1 MAEQPRTGF
10 PFQEPGGKRTR
21 TTTAGGFPGM
31 AGSPANRLAIDA
43 APGPSTAA
51 PASPPQSAAAKAAP
65 SFPPLAA
72 PGSLPPSGVAPSAP
86 ASPTKVP
93 RKGGDTWWER
103 VRFEV
108 TDAVTS
114 GSLSERLIRASS
126 AVEAPITTGRR
137 VVVLGTAGGAATST
151 ATALLAKLLGSIRQE
166 PVMAVDATD
175 LHGRL
180 LKYLGVEETALLSD
194 LMRQYTAQP
203 VRTLPDAVAAAGSS
217 GSRVFA
223 VGRGDVPAMADAP
236 IGLQEWT
243 DVSATLSRFMAVT
256 IVDGGASPFSRHAA
270 ALLGSA
276 HAVVVVSPADADPSR
291 LQELREDL
299 LGSYPDVQQV
309 PVTVHSRQG
318 HGGVLADGVLP
329 FDRHLSAGGTL
340 QLGGLGART
349 RVAATELAGRAL
361 MAANGA

>member
-1 MAEQPRTGF
+1 MT
-10 PFQEPGGKRTR
+10 
-21 TTTAGGFPGM
+21 
-31 AGSPANRLAIDA
+31 
-43 APGPSTAA
+43 TAA
-51 PASPPQSAAAKAAP
+51 PSL
-65 SFPPLAA
+65 PPLTASS
-72 PGSLPPSGVAPSAP
+72 SLPPSGVAPSEP
-86 ASPTKVP
+86 ATMAKAS

-151 ATALLAKLLGSIRQE
+151 VTALLAKLLGSIRQE

-203 VRTLPDAVAAAGSS
+203 VRTLPDAVAAAGTS

-223 VGRGDVPAMADAP
+223 VGRGDVPAAADAP

-270 ALLGSA
+270 ALLDSA
-276 HAVVVVSPADADPSR
+276 HAVVLVSPVGADPAK
-291 LQELREDL
+291 LQEMREDL
-299 LGSYPDVQQV
+299 MGSYPDVQQV
-309 PVTVHSRQG
+309 HVTVHSRQG
-318 HGGVLADGVLP
+318 HGGALADGVLP
-329 FDRHLSAGGTL
+329 FDRHLASAGTL
-340 QLGGLGART
+340 QLGKLGART
-349 RVAATELAGRAL
+349 RIAATELAGKAL